1 MIESISETNLT
12 LISELI
18 SKIHEQN
25 IDNIYCVGNKF
36 IYRHYGKKY
45 VFTITKIHD
54 FSQGGNLE
62 DDLSKLGIN
71 EKFYV
76 VVQDTKWTIE
86 GFTKDNCKEKNLLE
100 QIGGL
105 QDTVYELEEIVSTAL
120 SPSTNLP
127 GKDSVEQ
134 NYDVSS
140 TIQNGF
146 FYIF

>member
-1 MIESISETNLT
+1 M
-12 LISELI
+12 
-18 SKIHEQN
+18 
-25 IDNIYCVGNKF
+25 
-36 IYRHYGKKY
+36 
-45 VFTITKIHD
+45 FTITKIHD

-76 VVQDTKWTIE
+76 IVQDTKWTIE
-86 GFTKDNCKEKNLLE
+86 GFIKNNCKEKNLLE

-127 GKDSVEQ
+127 GKNSVEQ
-134 NYDVSS
+134 NYDVLAI
-140 TIQNGF
+140 IQNGF
-146 FYIF
+146 FFIF